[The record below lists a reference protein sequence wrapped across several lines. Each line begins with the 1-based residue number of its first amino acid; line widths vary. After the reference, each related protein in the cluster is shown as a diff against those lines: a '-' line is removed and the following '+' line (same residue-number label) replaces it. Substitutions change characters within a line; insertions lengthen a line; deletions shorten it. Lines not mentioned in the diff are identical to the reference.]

1 MPEGNGGEPIRRALR
16 VLCAFS
22 LEEPEVGVS
31 ELARKV
37 DLPKST
43 VHRLLQVLEEEGFVC
58 QDLKTSKYR
67 LSVRLF
73 HLGAVARSTM
83 NLERVAQPE
92 MERLRDACGE
102 TVNLYVLDG
111 IERVCIQKVEAPHLV
126 RQVVHLGQ
134 KIPAYCGAAGKALLA
149 WQEAPFVEKVINA
162 TKLKPLTANTISDP
176 DAFRAE
182 LAKIRELGYAVSRG
196 ERDAEVMAIA
206 APIFNQEGKVIA
218 SLGLSG
224 PASRFSVTAEAI
236 RQVVKAS
243 SEISYHLG
251 YHSVSE
257 PEH

>member
-83 NLERVAQPE
+83 NLERVAQLE
-92 MERLRDACGE
+92 MEKLRDACGE

-149 WQEAPFVEKVINA
+149 WQEPPFVEKVINA

-257 PEH
+257 PAH